1 MKEARMKRPDISEF
15 EKIFDNLE
23 IGEKVTIRETEE
35 NTYVRRKNSL
45 QLLSSKKVKAEKIK

>member
-1 MKEARMKRPDISEF
+1 MKKPDISEF